1 MALYRRYAEF
11 GKQINFNNDALA
23 GRIADMNIDPV
34 KNNMTIQSS
43 YGTVYF
49 NNIDAITVDGDLSFF
64 DTPSV
69 TIDNI
74 KHYAVP
80 TGTIIMYPSA
90 TPPSGWLICNGQA
103 VSRST
108 YALLYSYI
116 GTTYGSGNGSTTFNL
131 PDIRDRMVIHQDS
144 SIGRYN
150 SLNAQGGV
158 NGVIFTTTNVPNHT
172 HNYIIGNPDTSY
184 DYISIES
191 WTHNHTYY
199 EYTSREASGLSGWAA
214 HSVKNSPTTESSGGA
229 DGLANHSHT
238 GTTNTSIYE
247 TNVKLIRPS
256 PQENPRL
263 PPAEIS
269 ATTAEKTFKNI
280 QPSQYIYFIIK
291 T

>member
-1 MALYRRYAEF
+1 MSVYRRYAEF
-11 GKQINFNNDALA
+11 GKDINFNNDALA
-23 GRIADMNIDPV
+23 GRIADININPTT
-34 KNNMTIQSS
+34 NNMTILSS

-49 NNIDAITVDGDLSFF
+49 NNIDAITVDGDLTFF

-80 TGTIIMYPSA
+80 TGTIIMYPSS

-131 PDIRDRMVIHQDS
+131 PDIRDRMVIHQDT
-144 SIGRYN
+144 SITRYN
-150 SLNAQGGV
+150 ALNAKGGV
-158 NGVIFTTTNVPNHT
+158 NGVIFTEQNLPDHT
-172 HNYIIGNPDTSY
+172 HNYSGGSTN
-184 DYISIES
+184 YIEFDSGWS
-191 WTHNHTYY
+191 HNHSYIGTADANRNGYSGWG
-199 EYTSREASGLSGWAA
+199 SRGVKGYQDVNFINASGLQNHTHAA
-214 HSVKNSPTTESSGGA
+214 STSDVDIYTTGSILSSK
-229 DGLANHSHT
+229 T
-238 GTTNTSIYE
+238 KVT
-247 TNVKLIRPS
+247 
-256 PQENPRL
+256 
-263 PPAEIS
+263 

-280 QPSQYIYFIIK
+280 QPSQFIYYIIK